1 MLPQLS
7 LLFLWQTLLITMLSP
22 WCLQPRHAS
31 QQNAPPQP
39 VAPESCCRTVE
50 SPGDLNKLLIT
61 GFHADVIDMEC
72 DLGIMSFKSPG

>member
-1 MLPQLS
+1 MLPNK
-7 LLFLWQTLLITMLSP
+7 ML
-22 WCLQPRHAS
+22 PR
-31 QQNAPPQP
+31 QP
-39 VAPESCCRTVE
+39 VAPESCCRPVE